1 MFEHKENYG
10 SLFKNDKKE
19 KENKPDYTGKVNVE
33 GALYSIAGW
42 KKVSEAGNTFLSLK
56 ISDVTA
62 PDKPSEEKNLPF

>member
-1 MFEHKENYG
+1 MFKHQDNYG

-19 KENKPDYTGKVNVE
+19 KENQPDYTGKVNVE

-42 KKVSEAGNTFLSLK
+42 KKVSEARNTFLSLK

-62 PDKPSEEKNLPF
+62 PDKQSKEKNLPF